1 MSLVTIEIEDA
12 PDGHVVVR
20 TDPPNIPGLALQQR
34 PLTGAEGYALHAFG
48 SLLDLA
54 AVAANQPK
62 EQRH

>member
-1 MSLVTIEIEDA
+1 MALLTIEIEDA
-12 PDGHVVVR
+12 PDGHVLVR

-54 AVAANQPK
+54 AVAGQPK